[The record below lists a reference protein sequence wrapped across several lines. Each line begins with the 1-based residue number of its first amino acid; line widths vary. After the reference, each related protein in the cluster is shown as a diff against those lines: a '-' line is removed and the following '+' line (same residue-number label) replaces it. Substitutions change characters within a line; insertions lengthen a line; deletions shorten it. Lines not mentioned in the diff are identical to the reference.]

1 MKRNVRTLFKS
12 FSFIYVLV
20 RHRQKLLTLASKDMI
35 SAFTVAIST
44 RDRDVERDIRRIRL
58 IAMVTGTGGREEG
71 SSSCHTKASLFGATR
86 LRKTREK

>member
-1 MKRNVRTLFKS
+1 MKRNECTLFKS

-58 IAMVTGTGGREEG
+58 ISDGYWDGGEG
-71 SSSCHTKASLFGATR
+71 GGK
-86 LRKTREK
+86 